1 MVAQDDAQIKSMA
14 HEHKSDAEIIATTH
28 NMARF
33 FTEHRQV
40 GLVLLL
46 ATFVWGFFGYHNM
59 PKRKDPN
66 IPVRVASAQCP
77 WPGATA
83 EQVEQLITRPMEQ
96 VVAMNSNLKPNSPSD
111 FGIRSLSFPG
121 LSVVY
126 IQLDDSVKDKQK
138 EFSDMNLKLNQLTL
152 PMGAGPIQFN
162 SNFGDTAA
170 LMLTVASP
178 MASPTEVALRA
189 IAIKKAIEQTRAELP
204 KNAGQPRVSVIYAF
218 PMSIAPGP
226 VRANFERIAAT
237 AGRNGALSDLRFF
250 QGPGYVGLDASS
262 TIDDAT
268 IRARGEQIIRSQLH
282 TSELHPDAWQPAII
296 RDPADTEKRLRE
308 VAGAKYSYHDLD
320 NYTDLLQRS
329 LQGVPE
335 TSKVQRSGVLA
346 EQIYLDYSQ
355 QRLAQ
360 YGYDPSK
367 LKDVL
372 GAQNI
377 TLPAGSI
384 EVGSKDIMVNPSGL
398 FPDAQAIG
406 NVVIGVSSSNSPVY
420 LRDLVDISR
429 GYQSPP
435 TYLNFLNWKD
445 SEGNWVRSRAV
456 TLAIYMRDG
465 QQIDQFGKHLT
476 DKLNAVKQYLP
487 DDLIMVHTSDQ
498 PVQVK
503 EQIDLFMDA
512 LYEAIGLVVI
522 VSLIGF
528 WEWRSALLM
537 ALSIPV
543 TLSLTFGMI
552 YLLGIDIQQVSVASL
567 IIALGLL
574 VDDPVVAG
582 DSIKRMLA
590 EGQPQIVAPWLGPTK
605 IATAILYA
613 TITNIVAY
621 LPFMILSGNTGEFL
635 FSLPIV
641 MTCAL
646 VASRLAS
653 MTFIPLLA
661 YYILRPDKKRETPIE
676 ERRTKGFT
684 GNYARVAKWAIE
696 HRWKVA
702 IASLGFLLLSGVLF
716 KQLKSSF
723 FPDDVQYW
731 SYADVWLPNDAN
743 FEATNQSAQEVERIL
758 KVQAEV
764 WGKAHPDKDGKP
776 SQILRYVTTWVGGG
790 SPRFWFSLSPQSQQ
804 LNYAEVLVEVSE
816 KEITPEFVN
825 QVQPVLSAA
834 VPGARIDL
842 RQLQTNPVN
851 YPVEIRVV
859 SRADVSTA
867 NSAQDIQ
874 AMRQIAGQVEAVL
887 RSAPAAARV
896 RNEWQNESAHVS
908 LNVDP
913 DRANLAGITNM
924 DVANSATS
932 AMNGVPVTALQ
943 DGDRN
948 IPVVARLKM
957 DERAKLSDIQN
968 LYVFGSQSSTKIPLV
983 QISSVE
989 NSLSTDRI
997 IRLDH
1002 FRTMSIYAF
1011 PAPGH
1016 LASEVI
1022 TVALPKL
1029 KELEKALPPGY
1040 GITVGGEYDKQLTGF
1055 RDLGTVLAISVT
1067 AIYLALLFQ
1076 FNNAIKPF
1084 LVFAAA
1090 PYGVAGALIALWVM
1104 NTSFGFMAFL
1114 GIASLIGVIVSHVI
1128 VLFDFIEEMHA
1139 KGEPFEQAVI
1149 DAGIIRLRPVLITVG
1164 ATVLAL
1170 FPLAMHGGPLWQP
1183 LCYAQIG
1190 GLTVATFITLLMVP
1204 VLYSIMVLDL
1214 KWLTWEEGP
1223 RAEEVRAGSA
1233 GPAVAE
1239 GA

>member
-1 MVAQDDAQIKSMA
+1 MA
-14 HEHKSDAEIIATTH
+14 HKHKSDAEIVATTH
-28 NMARF
+28 NTARY

-40 GLVLLL
+40 GLILLL

-66 IPVRVASAQCP
+66 IPMRVASAQCP

-83 EQVEQLITRPMEQ
+83 EQVEQLITRPIEQ
-96 VVAMNSNLKPNSPSD
+96 VLAMNSNLKPNSPSD

-121 LSVVY
+121 MSVVY
-126 IQLDDSVKDKQK
+126 VQLDDGVKDKQK
-138 EFSDMNLKLNQLTL
+138 EFSDMNLKLNQLKL
-152 PMGAGPIQFN
+152 PTGAGPIQFN

-178 MASPTEVALRA
+178 MATPTEVALRS
-189 IAIKKAIEQTRAELP
+189 IAIRKAIEQTRSQLP
-204 KNAGQPRVSVIYAF
+204 KSAPQPRVSIIYEF
-218 PMSIAPGP
+218 PMSISAEA
-226 VRANFERIAAT
+226 VRADFQKILLIAA
-237 AGRNGALSDLRFF
+237 RNNTLRDLHFF
-250 QGPGYVGLDASS
+250 EGPGYVALDAS
-262 TIDDAT
+262 TELDDVT
-268 IRARGEQIIRSQLH
+268 IRQRGEQLIVSNLHRS
-282 TSELHPDAWQPAII
+282 EIHPDAWQAAII
-296 RDPADTEKRLRE
+296 RDPADTEKQLQE

-335 TSKVQRSGVLA
+335 TSKVQRSGVLQ

-355 QRLAQ
+355 ERLAQ

-384 EVGSKDIMVNPSGL
+384 EVGSKDINVNPSGL

-406 NVVIGVSSSNSPVY
+406 NVIIGVSSSNSPVY

-435 TYLNFLNWKD
+435 TFLNFLNWKD
-445 SEGNWVRSRAV
+445 SNGKWIRSRAI
-456 TLAIYMRDG
+456 TLAIFMRDG
-465 QQIDQFGKHLT
+465 QQIDLFGKHLAA
-476 DKLNAVKQYLP
+476 KLNAVKQYLP

-537 ALSIPV
+537 ALSIPI
-543 TLSLTFGMI
+543 TLCLTFGMI

-590 EGQPQIVAPWLGPTK
+590 EGQPQIVAPWLGPTM

-621 LPFMILSGNTGEFL
+621 LPFLLVTGNTGEFL

-646 VASRLAS
+646 IASRLAS

-661 YYILRPDKKRETPIE
+661 YYILRPGKKPEAPIE

-684 GNYARVAKWAIE
+684 GQYARVAKFAIE
-696 HRWKVA
+696 HRWKVL
-702 IASLGFLLLSGVLF
+702 IASLVFVLLSGVLF
-716 KQLKSSF
+716 KQLKTSF

-743 FEATNQSAQEVERIL
+743 FDATNESAQQVERIIRQ
-758 KVQAEV
+758 QAEL
-764 WGKAHPDKDGKP
+764 WGKQHPDKDGKP
-776 SQILRYVTTWVGGG
+776 AQILRYVTTWVGGG

-804 LNYAEVLVEVSE
+804 LNYAEVLIELTE
-816 KEITPEFVN
+816 KEITPAFVN

-851 YPVEIRVV
+851 YPVEIRVT
-859 SRADVSTA
+859 SHADVSTA
-867 NSAQDIQ
+867 NSAQDIRV
-874 AMRQIAGQVEAVL
+874 MRNIANQVMEIL
-887 RSAPAAARV
+887 RSAPATARP
-896 RNEWQNESAHVS
+896 RNEWQEESTQVS
-908 LNVDP
+908 LNIDP

-932 AMNGVPVTALQ
+932 AMSGVPVTALQ

-957 DERAKLSDIQN
+957 DERARLSDIQN
-968 LYVFGSQSSTKIPLV
+968 LYVYGAQSSSKIPLV
-983 QISSVE
+983 QISSIA
-989 NSLSTDRI
+989 NSLSTERI
-997 IRLDH
+997 IRLDQ
-1002 FRTMSIYAF
+1002 FRTMSVYAF

-1016 LASEVI
+1016 LASEI
-1022 TVALPKL
+1022 TTVALPKL
-1029 KELEKALPPGY
+1029 KELENTIPPGY
-1040 GITVGGEYDKQLTGF
+1040 GISIGGEYDKQQVGF
-1055 RDLGTVLAISVT
+1055 KNLAVVLAISVT

-1076 FNNAIKPF
+1076 FNNTIKPL

-1090 PYGVAGALIALWVM
+1090 PYGVAGALIALWIM

-1139 KGEPFEQAVI
+1139 KGEPFEEAVI
-1149 DAGIIRLRPVLITVG
+1149 DAGIIRLRPVIITVG

-1214 KWLTWEEGP
+1214 KWLRWEEKQPG
-1223 RAEEVRAGSA
+1223 E
-1233 GPAVAE
+1233 PALTASDHAVVE
-1239 GA
+1239 GASLDGSTA

>member
-1 MVAQDDAQIKSMA
+1 MA
-14 HEHKSDAEIIATTH
+14 HKHKSDAEIVATTH
-28 NMARF
+28 NTARY

-40 GLVLLL
+40 GLILLL

-66 IPVRVASAQCP
+66 IPMRVASAQCP

-83 EQVEQLITRPMEQ
+83 EQVEQLITRPIEQ
-96 VVAMNSNLKPNSPSD
+96 VLAMNSNLKPNSPSD

-121 LSVVY
+121 MSVVY
-126 IQLDDSVKDKQK
+126 VQLDDGVKDKQK
-138 EFSDMNLKLNQLTL
+138 EFSDMNLKLNQLKL
-152 PMGAGPIQFN
+152 PTGAGPIQFN

-178 MASPTEVALRA
+178 MATPTEVALRS
-189 IAIKKAIEQTRAELP
+189 IAIRKAIEQTRSQLP
-204 KNAGQPRVSVIYAF
+204 KSAPQPRVSIIYEF
-218 PMSIAPGP
+218 PMSISAEA
-226 VRANFERIAAT
+226 VRADFQKILLIAA
-237 AGRNGALSDLRFF
+237 RNNTLRDLHFF
-250 QGPGYVGLDASS
+250 EGPGYVALDAS
-262 TIDDAT
+262 TELDDVT
-268 IRARGEQIIRSQLH
+268 IRQRGEQLIVSNLHRS
-282 TSELHPDAWQPAII
+282 EIHPDAWQAAII
-296 RDPADTEKRLRE
+296 RDPADTEKQLQE

-335 TSKVQRSGVLA
+335 TSKVQRSGVLQ

-355 QRLAQ
+355 ERLAQ

-384 EVGSKDIMVNPSGL
+384 EVGSKDINVNPSGL

-406 NVVIGVSSSNSPVY
+406 NVIIGVSSSNSPVY

-435 TYLNFLNWKD
+435 TFLNFLNWKD
-445 SEGNWVRSRAV
+445 SNGKWIRSRAI
-456 TLAIYMRDG
+456 TLAIFMRDG
-465 QQIDQFGKHLT
+465 QQIDLFGKHLAA
-476 DKLNAVKQYLP
+476 KLNAVKQYLP

-537 ALSIPV
+537 ALSIPI
-543 TLSLTFGMI
+543 TLCLTFGMI

-590 EGQPQIVAPWLGPTK
+590 EGQPQIVAPWLGPTM

-621 LPFMILSGNTGEFL
+621 LPFLLVTGNTGEFL

-646 VASRLAS
+646 IASRLAS

-661 YYILRPDKKRETPIE
+661 YYILRPGKKPEAPIE

-684 GNYARVAKWAIE
+684 GQYARVAKFAIE
-696 HRWKVA
+696 HRWKVL
-702 IASLGFLLLSGVLF
+702 IASLVFVLLSGVLF
-716 KQLKSSF
+716 KQLKTSF

-743 FEATNQSAQEVERIL
+743 FDATNESAQQVERIIRQ
-758 KVQAEV
+758 QAEL
-764 WGKAHPDKDGKP
+764 WGKQHPDKDGKP
-776 SQILRYVTTWVGGG
+776 AQILRYVTTWVGGG

-804 LNYAEVLVEVSE
+804 LNYAEVLIELTE
-816 KEITPEFVN
+816 KEITPAFVN

-851 YPVEIRVV
+851 YPVEIRVT
-859 SRADVSTA
+859 SHADVSTA
-867 NSAQDIQ
+867 NSAQDIRV
-874 AMRQIAGQVEAVL
+874 MRNIANQVMEIL
-887 RSAPAAARV
+887 RSAPATARP
-896 RNEWQNESAHVS
+896 RNEWQEESTQVS
-908 LNVDP
+908 LNIDP

-932 AMNGVPVTALQ
+932 AMSGVPVTALQ

-957 DERAKLSDIQN
+957 DERARLSDIQN
-968 LYVFGSQSSTKIPLV
+968 LYVYGAQSSSKIPLV
-983 QISSVE
+983 QISSIA
-989 NSLSTDRI
+989 NSLSTERI
-997 IRLDH
+997 IRLDQ
-1002 FRTMSIYAF
+1002 FRTMSVYAF

-1016 LASEVI
+1016 LASEI
-1022 TVALPKL
+1022 TTVALPKL
-1029 KELEKALPPGY
+1029 KELENTIPPGY
-1040 GITVGGEYDKQLTGF
+1040 GISIGGEYDKQQVGF
-1055 RDLGTVLAISVT
+1055 KNLAVVLAISVT

-1076 FNNAIKPF
+1076 FNNTIKPL

-1090 PYGVAGALIALWVM
+1090 PYGVAGALIALWIM

-1139 KGEPFEQAVI
+1139 KGEPFEEAGI
-1149 DAGIIRLRPVLITVG
+1149 DAGIIRLRPVMITVG

-1214 KWLTWEEGP
+1214 KWLRWEEKQPG
-1223 RAEEVRAGSA
+1223 E
-1233 GPAVAE
+1233 PALTASDHAVVE
-1239 GA
+1239 GASLDGSTA

>member
-1 MVAQDDAQIKSMA
+1 MA
-14 HEHKSDAEIIATTH
+14 HAHKSDAEFIANTH

-46 ATFVWGFFGYHNM
+46 ATFVWGFFSYQNM

-66 IPVRVASAQCP
+66 IPVRVAAVQCS

-83 EQVEQLITRPMEQ
+83 EQVEQLISRPIEQ
-96 VVAMNSNLKPNSPSD
+96 TVALNSTLKPTSPSD
-111 FGIRSLSFPG
+111 FGIRSISFPG

-126 IQLDDSVKDKQK
+126 IQLNDNVKDKEKQ
-138 EFSDMNLKLNQLTL
+138 FADMNLKLNQMPL
-152 PMGAGPIQFN
+152 PRGAGPVQFN

-178 MASPTEVALRA
+178 MVTPTEVALRS
-189 IAIKKAIEQTRAELP
+189 IAIRKAIEKARADLS
-204 KNAGQPRVSVIYAF
+204 KNAPQPRVSVIYAF
-218 PMSIAPGP
+218 PLSIAPGQ
-226 VRANFERIAAT
+226 VRADFEKIAGT
-237 AGRNGALSDLRFF
+237 ASRNKTLNDLHFF
-250 QGPGYVGLDASS
+250 EGPGYVGVDAS
-262 TIDDAT
+262 TALDDAT
-268 IRARGEQIIRSQLH
+268 IRRRGEQLLQATLHRS
-282 TSELHPDAWQPAII
+282 EIHPDAWQAAVIRNPAE
-296 RDPADTEKRLRE
+296 TEAQLAE
-308 VAGAKYSYHDLD
+308 VAGAKYSYRDLD
-320 NYTDLLQRS
+320 DYTDLLQRT

-335 TSKVQRSGVLA
+335 TSKVSRSGVLA

-377 TLPAGSI
+377 TLPAGSL
-384 EVGSKDIMVNPSGL
+384 EVGAKDLMINPSGL

-435 TYLNFLNWKD
+435 TFLNFLTWRDKD
-445 SEGNWVRSRAV
+445 GKWIRSRAV
-456 TLAIYMRDG
+456 TMAVYMRDG
-465 QQIDQFGKHLT
+465 QQIDQFGRHLT
-476 DKLNAVKQYLP
+476 EKLDAVKPYLP
-487 DDLIMVHTSDQ
+487 NDLIMVHTSDQ

-512 LYEAIGLVVI
+512 LYEAIGLVVL

-537 ALSIPV
+537 AISIPM
-543 TLSLTFGMI
+543 TLALTFGMI

-590 EGQPQIVAPWLGPTK
+590 EGQPRIIAPWLGPTK
-605 IATAILYA
+605 IATAIMYA

-621 LPFMILSGNTGEFL
+621 LPFLLVTGNTGEFL

-661 YYILRPDKKRETPIE
+661 YYILRPDKKPEAPIE
-676 ERRTKGFT
+676 VRRSTGFT
-684 GNYARVAKWAIE
+684 GQYAKVAKFAIE

-702 IASLGFLLLSGVLF
+702 VASLAFILLSGYLF
-716 KQLKSSF
+716 TKLKSSF

-743 FEATNQSAQEVERIL
+743 FEATNQAAQQVEQIIRQ
-758 KVQAEV
+758 QADL
-764 WGKAHPDKDGKP
+764 WNKQHPGKDGNP
-776 SQILRYVTTWVGGG
+776 TNVLRYVTTWVGGG
-790 SPRFWFSLSPQSQQ
+790 SPRFWFSLSPQAPQ
-804 LNYAEVLVEVSE
+804 LNYAEVLVELND
-816 KEITPEFVN
+816 KEATPDFVD
-825 QVQPVLSAA
+825 QVQPVLSANVA
-834 VPGARIDL
+834 GARIDM

-851 YPVEIRVV
+851 YPVEIRVT
-859 SRADVSTA
+859 SRADVGTA
-867 NSAQDIQ
+867 GSAQDIRT
-874 AMRQIAGQVEAVL
+874 MRQIAAQVADIL
-887 RSAPAAARV
+887 RTAPAAARV
-896 RNEWQNESAHVS
+896 RNEWDAESTLVS

-932 AMNGVPVTALQ
+932 AMSGVPVTALQ

-968 LYVFGSQSSTKIPLV
+968 LYVYGSQSSTKIPLV
-983 QISSVE
+983 QISNIG
-989 NSLSTDRI
+989 NSMSTDRI
-997 IRLDH
+997 VRLDH
-1002 FRTMSIYAF
+1002 FRSMSLYAF

-1016 LASEVI
+1016 LASEISTIAV
-1022 TVALPKL
+1022 PKL
-1029 KELEKALPPGY
+1029 LEFEKTLPPGY
-1040 GITVGGEYDKQLTGF
+1040 GISIGGEFDKQKTGF
-1055 RDLGTVLAISVT
+1055 RNLGVVLLVSISM
-1067 AIYLALLFQ
+1067 IYLALLFQ

-1149 DAGIIRLRPVLITVG
+1149 DAGIIRLRPVMITVG

-1204 VLYSIMVLDL
+1204 VFYSIAVLDL
-1214 KWLTWEEGP
+1214 KWLTWEEKSQELP
-1223 RAEEVRAGSA
+1223 EEVLATKGGIASDA
-1233 GPAVAE
+1233 PLQSGT
-1239 GA
+1239 

>member
-1 MVAQDDAQIKSMA
+1 MA
-14 HEHKSDAEIIATTH
+14 THHKSDAEIIATTH

-40 GLVLLL
+40 ALILLL
-46 ATFVWGFFGYHNM
+46 ATFVSGWFAYQNM

-66 IPVRVASAQCP
+66 IPVRVASAQCS
-77 WPGATA
+77 WPGATT
-83 EQVEQLITRPMEQ
+83 EQVEQLITRPIEQ
-96 VVAMNSNLKPNSPSD
+96 AVALNSTLKPSSPSD

-126 IQLDDSVKDKQK
+126 IQLNDNVKDKEKQ
-138 EFSDMNLKLNQLTL
+138 FSDMNLKLNQLNL
-152 PMGAGPIQFN
+152 PRGAGPIQFN

-178 MASPTEVALRA
+178 MVGPTEVALRA
-189 IAIKKAIEQTRAELP
+189 IAIRKAIEKTRSELSANAP
-204 KNAGQPRVSVIYAF
+204 KPRVSVIYAF
-218 PMSIAPGP
+218 PLSVAPGP
-226 VRANFERIAAT
+226 VRTDFENIAQIAAGNKT
-237 AGRNGALSDLRFF
+237 LLDLHFF
-250 QGPGYVGLDASS
+250 QGPGYVGLDAN
-262 TIDDAT
+262 TTLDDAT
-268 IRARGEQIIRSQLH
+268 IRRRGEQLIQANLHRS
-282 TSELHPDAWQPAII
+282 EIHPDAWQPAII
-296 RDPADTEKRLRE
+296 RDPANTETELAA
-308 VAGAKYSYHDLD
+308 VAGAKYSYRDLD
-320 NYTDLLQRS
+320 DYTELLQRT

-335 TSKVQRSGVLA
+335 SSKVSRSGVLA

-367 LKDVL
+367 LKDAL

-377 TLPAGSI
+377 TLPAGSL
-384 EVGSKDIMVNPSGL
+384 EVGPKDLLINPSGL

-406 NVVIGVSSSNSPVY
+406 NVVIGVSASNSPVY

-429 GYQSPP
+429 AYQSPP
-435 TYLNFLNWKD
+435 SYLNYLTWRDANGYWI
-445 SEGNWVRSRAV
+445 RSRAV
-456 TLAIYMRDG
+456 TLAVYMRDG
-465 QQIDQFGKHLT
+465 QQIGAFGRHVEE
-476 DKLNAVKQYLP
+476 KLQGVKQYLP
-487 DDLIMVHTSDQ
+487 DDLVMVHTSDQ
-498 PVQVK
+498 PIQVK

-537 ALSIPV
+537 AISIPI
-543 TLSLTFGMI
+543 TLALTFSFI

-590 EGQPQIVAPWLGPTK
+590 EGQPRIVAPWLGPTK

-621 LPFMILSGNTGEFL
+621 LPFLLVTGNTGEFL
-635 FSLPIV
+635 YSLPIV

-646 VASRLAS
+646 IASRLAS
-653 MTFIPLLA
+653 MTFIPLLG
-661 YYILRPDKKRETPIE
+661 YYILRPDKEPEKPIE
-676 ERRTKGFT
+676 ERRTQGFT
-684 GNYARVAKWAIE
+684 GWYAWMAKFAIE

-702 IASLGFLLLSGVLF
+702 VTSLAFLLLAGFLF
-716 KQLKSSF
+716 TQLKTSF

-743 FEATNQSAQEVERIL
+743 FEATNQAAQQVERIIRE
-758 KVQAEV
+758 QAEV
-764 WGKAHPDKDGKP
+764 WGRKHPDKNGQP
-776 SQILRYVTTWVGGG
+776 SHILRYVTTWVGGG
-790 SPRFWFSLSPQSQQ
+790 SPRFWFSLSPQPLQ
-804 LNYAEVLVEVSE
+804 LNYSEVLIELND
-816 KEITPEFVN
+816 KEITPAFVDA
-825 QVQPVLSAA
+825 VQPVLSAQ
-834 VPGARIDL
+834 VPGVRIDL

-851 YPVEIRVV
+851 NPVEIRIT
-859 SRADVSTA
+859 SQADVGTSG
-867 NSAQDIQ
+867 SAQDIQ
-874 AMRQIAGQVEAVL
+874 TMRHLASQVIDIL
-887 RSAPAAARV
+887 QSAPAAQRV
-896 RNEWQNESAHVS
+896 RNEWDAESSQVS
-908 LNVDP
+908 LVVDP

-932 AMNGVPVTALQ
+932 AMSGTPVTALQ

-957 DERAKLSDIQN
+957 DERSRLSDIQN
-968 LYVFGSQSSTKIPLV
+968 LYVYGSQSSTKIPLV
-983 QISSVE
+983 QISTIQ
-989 NSLSTDRI
+989 NSMATDRI
-997 IRLDH
+997 VRLDH
-1002 FRTMSIYAF
+1002 FRTMSIFAF

-1016 LASEVI
+1016 LASEI
-1022 TVALPKL
+1022 TNVAIPKL
-1029 KELEKALPPGY
+1029 KEFEKTMPPGY
-1040 GITVGGEYDKQLTGF
+1040 RLTIGGEYDKQLVGF
-1055 RDLGTVLAISVT
+1055 RNLAIVLLVSVT
-1067 AIYLALLFQ
+1067 AIYLALMFQ

-1090 PYGVAGALIALWVM
+1090 PYGVAGAIIALWVM
-1104 NTSFGFMAFL
+1104 HTSFGFMAFL

-1128 VLFDFIEEMHA
+1128 VLFDFIEERHA
-1139 KGEPFEQAVI
+1139 LGEPFEEAVI

-1170 FPLAMHGGPLWQP
+1170 FPLALHGGPLWQP

-1204 VLYSIMVLDL
+1204 VFYSIFVLDL
-1214 KWLTWEEGP
+1214 KILSWE
-1223 RAEEVRAGSA
+1223 AKEES
-1233 GPAVAE
+1233 GPADVATTSAHLPIVADASSS
-1239 GA
+1239 GSGR

>member
-1 MVAQDDAQIKSMA
+1 M
-14 HEHKSDAEIIATTH
+14 HKSDAEYIATTH

-66 IPVRVASAQCP
+66 IPVRVASAQCQ

-83 EQVEQLITRPMEQ
+83 EQVEQLVTRPIEQ
-96 VVAMNSNLKPNSPSD
+96 VVAMNSTLKPTGPSD

-126 IQLDDSVKDKQK
+126 IQLADNVKDKEKQ
-138 EFSDMNLKLNQLTL
+138 FSDMNLKLNQLNL
-152 PMGAGPIQFN
+152 PRGAGPIQFN

-178 MASPTEVALRA
+178 KVTPTEVALRS
-189 IAIKKAIEQTRAELP
+189 IAIKKAIETTRAALP
-204 KNAGQPRVSVIYAF
+204 RSAPTPRVTVVYAF
-218 PMSIAPGP
+218 PLSVAPGP
-226 VRANFERIAAT
+226 VRSDFENIADIAS
-237 AGRNGALSDLRFF
+237 RNKTLTDLHFF
-250 QGPGYVGLDASS
+250 DGPGYVGLDASTS
-262 TIDDAT
+262 FDDAT
-268 IRARGEQIIRSQLH
+268 IRQRGEQLIQVNLHRS
-282 TSELHPDAWQPAII
+282 EIHPDAWQPAII
-296 RDPADTEKRLRE
+296 RDPADTEARLAE

-320 NYTDLLQRS
+320 NYTDLLQRT

-335 TSKVQRSGVLA
+335 TSKVSRAGVLP

-377 TLPAGSI
+377 TLPAGSL
-384 EVGSKDIMVNPSGL
+384 EVGTKDLAINPSGL

-406 NVVIGVSSSNSPVY
+406 NVIIGVSSSNSPVY

-429 GYQSPP
+429 AYQSPP
-435 TYLNFLNWKD
+435 SYLNFLTWRDKD
-445 SEGNWVRSRAV
+445 GQWNRSRAV

-465 QQIDQFGKHLT
+465 QQIDQFGIHVT
-476 DKLNAVKQYLP
+476 EKLNALNPYLP

-590 EGQPQIVAPWLGPTK
+590 EGQPRIVAPWLGPTK

-621 LPFMILSGNTGEFL
+621 LPFLLVTGNTGEFL
-635 FSLPIV
+635 YSLPIV

-653 MTFIPLLA
+653 MTFIPLLS
-661 YYILRPDKKRETPIE
+661 YYILRPDKKPEQPIE
-676 ERRTKGFT
+676 VRRTTGFT
-684 GNYARVAKWAIE
+684 GKYARVAKFAIE

-702 IASLGFLLLSGVLF
+702 IGSLAFILLAGFLF
-716 KQLKSSF
+716 KQLKTSF

-743 FEATNQSAQEVERIL
+743 FEATNQAAQQVEQIIRQ
-758 KVQAEV
+758 QAEK
-764 WGKAHPDKDGKP
+764 WGKQHPDKNGNP

-804 LNYAEVLVEVSE
+804 LNYAEVLVELTE

-825 QVQPVLSAA
+825 QVQPVLSATVA
-834 VPGARIDL
+834 GARVDM

-851 YPVEIRVV
+851 YPVEIRVT
-859 SRADVSTA
+859 SRADVGTA
-867 NSAQDIQ
+867 GSAQDIQ
-874 AMRQIAGQVEAVL
+874 TMRQIASQVADIL

-896 RNEWQNESAHVS
+896 RNEWDAESANVS

-932 AMNGVPVTALQ
+932 AMSGVPVTALQ

-957 DERAKLSDIQN
+957 DERARLSDIQN
-968 LYVFGSQSSTKIPLV
+968 LYVYGSQSSTKIPLV
-983 QISSVE
+983 QISNIE
-989 NSLSTDRI
+989 NSMSSDRI

-1002 FRTMSIYAF
+1002 FRSMSLYAF

-1016 LASEVI
+1016 LSSEI
-1022 TVALPKL
+1022 TTIAVPKL
-1029 KELEKALPPGY
+1029 RELEKTLPPGY
-1040 GITVGGEYDKQLTGF
+1040 GLSIGGEFDKQKTGF
-1055 RDLGTVLAISVT
+1055 QNLAVVLAVSIA

-1090 PYGVAGALIALWVM
+1090 PYGVAGALIALWIM

-1149 DAGIIRLRPVLITVG
+1149 DAGIIRLRPVTDHGRRNGAGTV
-1164 ATVLAL
+1164 
-1170 FPLAMHGGPLWQP
+1170 
-1183 LCYAQIG
+1183 
-1190 GLTVATFITLLMVP
+1190 
-1204 VLYSIMVLDL
+1204 
-1214 KWLTWEEGP
+1214 
-1223 RAEEVRAGSA
+1223 SA
-1233 GPAVAE
+1233 GPARRTAVAAALLRADWRLDRGDVYHVAN
-1239 GA
+1239 GARFLLDYRA